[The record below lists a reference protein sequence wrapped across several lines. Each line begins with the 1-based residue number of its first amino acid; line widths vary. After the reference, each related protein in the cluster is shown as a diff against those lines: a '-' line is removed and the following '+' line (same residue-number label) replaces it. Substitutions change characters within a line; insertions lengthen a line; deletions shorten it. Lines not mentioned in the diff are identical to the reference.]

1 MRPADRLV
9 TSTVMRIGFRKHILA
24 ISTLITIEHHKIRVE
39 RNHSGLNE
47 HFQNAS
53 IGEKDFVSSRG
64 VRFTPTSGCD
74 RVPYGLSSVKE
85 LLKFISI
92 IMCPQ
97 EPYNNSESIILL
109 GLELMTIA
117 LEVGGRQIGNFP
129 SLVDL
134 VKDDVCKSLL
144 AVCSP
149 FKSAFS
155 IILSCFM

>member
-1 MRPADRLV
+1 MDV
-9 TSTVMRIGFRKHILA
+9 FFS
-24 ISTLITIEHHKIRVE
+24 
-39 RNHSGLNE
+39 
-47 HFQNAS
+47 QNDAVA
-53 IGEKDFVSSRG
+53 EKDFVSSRG
-64 VRFTPTSGCD
+64 VRFTPTSGSD

-97 EPYNNSESIILL
+97 EPYNNSEQIVLL

-144 AVCSP
+144 AVRSP
-149 FKSAFS
+149 
-155 IILSCFM
+155 